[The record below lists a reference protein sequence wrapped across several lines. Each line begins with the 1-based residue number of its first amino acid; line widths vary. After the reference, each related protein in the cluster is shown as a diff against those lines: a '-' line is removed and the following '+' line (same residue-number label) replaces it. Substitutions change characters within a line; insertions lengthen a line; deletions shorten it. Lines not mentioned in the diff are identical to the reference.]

1 MGESDERPARIQLVL
16 ITGMSGSGK
25 SSVAKCLEDLGYY
38 CVDNLPVTLLRT
50 FLQDPPAHLSDIGR
64 VAVVADVRAAGV
76 AAELPELIAGLD
88 RERIAPVLLFLDT
101 SDEVLLRRYSETRRR
116 HPLSQD
122 EPVIEA
128 IRRER
133 ALLADLRGLADRV
146 FDTSEW
152 TIHEVRAEVTREF
165 SPQRWAR
172 SGLSV
177 SLVSFGFKHGIPY
190 GADMVLDV
198 RYLPNPHFVPELQP
212 LSGLDAPVLEFFARS
227 EEFELLAERLG
238 DLLEFLLPRFDAEN
252 RSYLTVGIGCTGG
265 RHRSVALVERLAA
278 RLHEGNWTVRAVH
291 RDLDRVTAS
300 QAPSARREQSS

>member
-1 MGESDERPARIQLVL
+1 MDASDDKPARIQLVL

-25 SSVAKCLEDLGYY
+25 SSVAKTLEDLGYY
-38 CVDNLPVTLLRT
+38 CVDNLPVTLLRS
-50 FLQDPPAHLSDIGR
+50 FLEDPPAHLPEIAR
-64 VAVVADVRAAGV
+64 VAVVADVRAPGV

-88 RERIAPVLLFLDT
+88 RNRVTPVLLFLDT
-101 SDEVLLRRYSETRRR
+101 SDEVLVRRYSETRRR
-116 HPLSQD
+116 HPLSED

-128 IRRER
+128 IRKER

-152 TIHEVRAEVTREF
+152 TIHEVRAEVAREF
-165 SPQRWAR
+165 SPERWAR

-190 GADMVLDV
+190 GADMVFDV

-212 LSGLDAPVLEFFARS
+212 LSGLDAPVLDFLAQA
-227 EEFELLAERLG
+227 EEFELLAARLEE
-238 DLLEFLLPRFDAEN
+238 LLEFLLPRFDAEN

-291 RDLDRVTAS
+291 RDIDRVTAG
-300 QAPSARREQSS
+300 QAPSARRG